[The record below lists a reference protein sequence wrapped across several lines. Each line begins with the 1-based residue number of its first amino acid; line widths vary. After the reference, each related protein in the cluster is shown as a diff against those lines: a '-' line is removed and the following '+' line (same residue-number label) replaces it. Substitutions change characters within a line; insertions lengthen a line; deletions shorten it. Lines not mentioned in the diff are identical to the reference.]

1 MMDKAYYSDYLDEES
16 KKLSYQEQLCNYYA
30 DVIHEKNMI
39 ERENG
44 MKRTII
50 DLKNTNLS
58 FNEIMNLKDYIW
70 KNDKLIPVEG
80 E

>member
-1 MMDKAYYSDYLDEES
+1 MMDKAYYSDYLDEGS

>member
-39 ERENG
+39 EREND

>member
-39 ERENG
+39 EREND

-58 FNEIMNLKDYIW
+58 FNEIMNLKDYI
-70 KNDKLIPVEG
+70 
-80 E
+80 